1 MSSRVLT
8 ADIVDINAFRGDH
21 DHALE
26 KAERGAV
33 AVFENNAPAFYA
45 VTPER
50 MAELLA
56 KEAQLAA
63 PQTDVVLDA
72 QLYEEFADPAQPV
85 PAPGGKFRM
94 YLGWQPD
101 ADFQRMAA
109 LWGIPLSQPVTAQE
123 LASFVAYWQAEGKM
137 FHHIQWQ
144 QKLARSI
151 QMNRATFTSSARRDV
166 NAIPQPDDQIPD
178 GFRG

>member
-8 ADIVDINAFRGDH
+8 ADIVDINAFRRDP
-21 DHALE
+21 DSVLAQ
-26 KAERGAV
+26 AERGAV
-33 AVFENNAPAFYA
+33 AVFDNNAPAFYA

-72 QLYEEFADPAQPV
+72 QLYEEFVDPAQPV
-85 PAPGGKFRM
+85 PAPAGKFRM

-101 ADFQRMAA
+101 AEFQRMAA
-109 LWGIPLSQPVTAQE
+109 LWGIPLAQPVTPQE
-123 LASFVAYWQAEGKM
+123 LASFVTYWQAEGKV

-144 QKLARSI
+144 QKLARSV
-151 QMNRATFTSSARRDV
+151 QLNRAASGNGARRDV
-166 NAIPQPDDQIPD
+166 NAIAQPDDHIPD